1 MIPDRRTPRFIFI
14 GWLAIL
20 LAGVVTGDYVVDSAF
35 EWPEAGDTSK
45 AMPEAEG
52 PEDSG
57 EHLLM
62 PSQRAHHEA
71 DLASFHVASD
81 MDITAPLHLAPS
93 QGARTPNASLI
104 EFTTHPPPCFL
115 LPLRI

>member
-1 MIPDRRTPRFIFI
+1 MTRDKRTPRFILI
-14 GWLAIL
+14 GWFAVL
-20 LAGVVTGDYVVDSAF
+20 LASVVTGDYVVDSAF
-35 EWPEAGDTSK
+35 EWPEVSNTFGTAS
-45 AMPEAEG
+45 ESEE

-62 PSQRAHHEA
+62 PSPRADHGA
-71 DLASFHVASD
+71 DLASFHVSSEI
-81 MDITAPLHLAPS
+81 DITVHLHLPPS

-104 EFTTHPPPCFL
+104 EFNTHPPPCFL